1 MPVQVSPQTATAL
14 RAVGDDPE
22 LVLAWE
28 ELADRL
34 QASPFR
40 YPGFVRAWHA
50 AFGTD
55 SGELLLATVWR
66 DRQLAAALPL
76 LRDGDRLATPANW
89 HTPHVGL
96 LAEDDDAATALARS
110 LCATGARRLALR
122 FLGASDCD
130 TIAGAA
136 RDAGYRTHGR
146 TLLRSPYVDL
156 SAGWAGFEQALG
168 ASANKAMRRRRRRLA
183 ELGEVTL
190 EAADGSAQ
198 LDDRYGELVRLEG
211 LGWKG
216 EQGTAIGSRPETL
229 RFYRDVAEWAAQRGW
244 LRIHLLRLDGTP
256 IAAAYGLR
264 AHGVHASMKIG
275 HDPAHQKLAP
285 GVMLMHDVIREA
297 CDEGLRTVELLG
309 DEDPLKRSWTSLS
322 REWRSLD
329 AFAPTAGGRAEWAGF
344 TVRRA
349 LRGARGRSARRLR
362 DLRKR
367 EAQPGG

>member
-1 MPVQVSPQTATAL
+1 MSVQVRPQTETAL
-14 RAVGDDPE
+14 RAVGGDPE

-28 ELADRL
+28 GLADRL

-40 YPGFVRAWHA
+40 YPGFVRAWFE
-50 AFGTD
+50 AFGR
-55 SGELLLATVWR
+55 GELLLATVAR
-66 DRQLAAALPL
+66 DDRLAAALPL
-76 LRDGDRLATPANW
+76 VRAGGRLSTPANW

-96 LAEDDDAATALARS
+96 LAEDDDAAAQLAHGLFTA
-110 LCATGARRLALR
+110 GARRLALR
-122 FLGASDCD
+122 FLGAPDCE
-130 TIAGAA
+130 TIAAA
-136 RDAGYRTHGR
+136 AHDAGWRTFER
-146 TLLRSPYVDL
+146 TLLRSPYIDL
-156 SAGWAGFEQALG
+156 SGGWEAFEQVLG
-168 ASANKAMRRRRRRLA
+168 SSANKAMRRRRRRLA
-183 ELGEVTL
+183 ELGAVTL
-190 EAADGSAQ
+190 EAADGSDG
-198 LDDRYGELVRLEG
+198 LDDRYDQLVRLEG
-211 LGWKG
+211 MGWKG
-216 EQGTAIGSRPETL
+216 EQETAIGSRPETL

-256 IAAAYGLR
+256 IAAAFGLR

-309 DEDPLKRSWTSLS
+309 DEDPLKRSWTSLA

-329 AFAPTAGGRAEWAGF
+329 AFAPTAGGRAAFAAF
-344 TVRRA
+344 TARRA
-349 LRGARGRSARRLR
+349 LAAARARSARRLR